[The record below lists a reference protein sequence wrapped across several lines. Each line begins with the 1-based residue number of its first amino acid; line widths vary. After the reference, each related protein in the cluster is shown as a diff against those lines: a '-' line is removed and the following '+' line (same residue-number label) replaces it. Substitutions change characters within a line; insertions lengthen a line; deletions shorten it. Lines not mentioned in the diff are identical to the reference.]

1 MLKSARKQG
10 KQDQKV
16 QKVKDA
22 EGRMPLVEHLREL
35 RNRLL
40 KSVLAIVVIT
50 VVAAYYYRPII
61 DFLLEPML
69 SSVGCTPARP
79 SSATARP
86 APR

>member
-50 VVAAYYYRPII
+50 VVAAYY
-61 DFLLEPML
+61 
-69 SSVGCTPARP
+69 
-79 SSATARP
+79 
-86 APR
+86 